1 MTQTCTRSR
10 RRLTDRSKKGMG
22 VLWIALAMMMIVLT
36 PRGWGQ
42 DNATINGSVT
52 DSSGAVVPNATVDLT
67 NNATGQIRETTS
79 NSVGAFRVVNLAI
92 GNYTLSATAAGFQKF
107 TRTGIVLNVAQ
118 TLEENIA
125 LSVGSESQTVTVAAN
140 ALQVQTETS
149 EVSTLI
155 SGQQVERLA
164 TNGRNIVQ
172 LAALGMGVSNS
183 LSSFGGINALTSSS
197 GITFN
202 GTRSTHNVYLLDG
215 TELNDRGC
223 GGCYMVLPSQDSIAE
238 FQTLQS
244 NYSPDYGIG
253 SGGTITMVIKS
264 GGRQYHGEVYEY
276 NRNTAYNANDYFN
289 KQAGRKR
296 PEFMLNEPGGNI
308 GGPLY
313 IPHVYNES
321 KTRTFFFWNEEWRRL
336 IQGSAP
342 SLYSTV
348 MANDFPTAGQD
359 LSYTPYVANAVIPNV
374 PNLPNNATYTAL
386 ETGLGLT
393 PGQPFPLNANGTY
406 RIPRQ
411 MMDPNTVTEVN
422 CRYVPEAEPRE
433 RLPVHSFAGATEL
446 RPRRHGAY
454 RPCHQQQVPV
464 DGPLCA

>member
-1 MTQTCTRSR
+1 M
-10 RRLTDRSKKGMG
+10 
-22 VLWIALAMMMIVLT
+22 ALT
-36 PRGWGQ
+36 PSRPV
-42 DNATINGSVT
+42 A
-52 DSSGAVVPNATVDLT
+52 SGF
-67 NNATGQIRETTS
+67 E
-79 NSVGAFRVVNLAI
+79 
-92 GNYTLSATAAGFQKF
+92 KF
-107 TRTGIVLNVAQ
+107 TRTGIIVNVAQ
-118 TLEENIA
+118 TLEENIT
-125 LSVGSESQTVTVAAN
+125 LSVGSQAQTVTVQADASAGADGDQRSEHADQRAAGR
-140 ALQVQTETS
+140 AA
-149 EVSTLI
+149 
-155 SGQQVERLA
+155 LA

-183 LSSFGGINALTSSS
+183 LASFGGINALTSSS
-197 GITFN
+197 GISFN

-264 GGRQYHGEVYEY
+264 GGRQFHGEVYEY

-289 KQAGRKR
+289 KQAGRTR

-336 IQGSAP
+336 IQGAAP
-342 SLYSTV
+342 SLYSTI

-359 LSYTPYVANAVIPNV
+359 LNYTPYVAKPSHSGGAQPAQQCNLHSFGNRAGVDTGKAVPSERQRHLQNSQ
-374 PNLPNNATYTAL
+374 ADDGSQHGGGS
-386 ETGLGLT
+386 ELG
-393 PGQPFPLNANGTY
+393 
-406 RIPRQ
+406 
-411 MMDPNTVTEVN
+411 
-422 CRYVPEAEPRE
+422 YVPESEPRQ
-433 RLPVHSFAGATEL
+433 RLPVHCFACATEL
-446 RPRRHGAY
+446 RPRRRGAH
-454 RPCHQQQVPV
+454 RPCHQQQDAV